1 MEPEQKQPP
10 REESGAERPA
20 SRPGGKKSARV
31 VCASNNVFWTTPKQF
46 WTWAREGIVTY
57 KSDNPLTGKFEGR
70 REKLLVMVNHILLDD
85 SVPEH
90 KEQVLKGYH
99 FQKRK
104 RPQYP
109 KPPVR
114 KRAR

>member
-1 MEPEQKQPP
+1 MEQEPKPEASDGN
-10 REESGAERPA
+10 EAERP
-20 SRPGGKKSARV
+20 SGKSGKKSARV

-46 WTWAREGIVTY
+46 WAWAREGIVTY
-57 KSDNPLTGKFEGR
+57 QSDNPLTGKFEGR
-70 REKLLVMVNHILLDD
+70 REKLLVMINHILLDD

-90 KEQVLKGYH
+90 KAQVLKGYD

>member
-1 MEPEQKQPP
+1 MEQEPKPAP
-10 REESGAERPA
+10 KNGNGAEGP
-20 SRPGGKKSARV
+20 SRKSGKKSAKV

-46 WTWAREGIVTY
+46 WTWAKEGIVTY
-57 KSDNPLTGKFEGR
+57 QSDNPLTGKFEGR
-70 REKLLVMVNHILLDD
+70 REKLLVMINHILLDD
-85 SVPEH
+85 SVPDH
-90 KEQVLKGYH
+90 KAHVLNGYH
-99 FQKRK
+99 LQKRK